1 MTKLESER
9 KLERYKN
16 CIKVNEILERLWI
29 FFCCARAENY
39 DRNFAAGKNGLL
51 FHTWLGYSI
60 KYAIKLTKP
69 ENKIRKIVVYC
80 SY

>member
-1 MTKLESER
+1 MR
-9 KLERYKN
+9 FWN
-16 CIKVNEILERLWI
+16 DFG
-29 FFCCARAENY
+29 FFSPGQNY

-51 FHTWLGYSI
+51 FHTRLGYSI